1 MEATRNTSL
10 EKQYTPPKNFL
21 GDSVRPKGHEEERS
35 LPSFLGGFRILSE
48 AMKAKRPPKLLGGGG
63 VSVPLGSHQ
72 SKNTSPKIPWGFG
85 SSWGKNIEIK
95 NQTQ

>member
-63 VSVPLGSHQ
+63 VRFLLEATKAKTPPPRFLGGLVPLGE
-72 SKNTSPKIPWGFG
+72 KT
-85 SSWGKNIEIK
+85 
-95 NQTQ
+95 

>member
-63 VSVPLGSHQ
+63 FRFLLEATKAKTPPPRFLGGLVPLGE
-72 SKNTSPKIPWGFG
+72 KT
-85 SSWGKNIEIK
+85 
-95 NQTQ
+95 